1 MIFKYLTKSFYIN
14 LSIIFLIFFLDRAS
28 KLYVIYLDKK
38 NLNSKLFSSEF
49 LNIDLI
55 WNEGIAF
62 GLFSFNQNN
71 LGSDIFNS
79 AYLNIV
85 LIWNKGIA
93 FGLFSFNESHLYNI
107 LSLIISIIVVILVIM
122 SLKSHG
128 FKRYSL
134 LMIVGG
140 ALGNLHDR
148 IFFNAVPDFIDFHIG
163 NFHWFIFNV
172 SDIFITLGVISMIVL
187 ELADNKTE
195 ETK

>member
-1 MIFKYLTKSFYIN
+1 MIY
-14 LSIIFLIFFLDRAS
+14 FLDRIT
-28 KLYVIYLDKK
+28 KIYVIQLDK
-38 NLNSKLFSSEF
+38 
-49 LNIDLI
+49 
-55 WNEGIAF
+55 
-62 GLFSFNQNN
+62 NN

-79 AYLNIV
+79 TYLSIV

-93 FGLFSFNESHLYNI
+93 FGLFSFDESHLYNI

-148 IFFNAVPDFIDFHIG
+148 IFFNAVPDFIDFHVG

-172 SDIFITLGVISMIVL
+172 SDIFITLGVISMIIL

-195 ETK
+195 KQNND

>member
-1 MIFKYLTKSFYIN
+1 MIIKFLGKNFYISF
-14 LSIIFLIFFLDRAS
+14 SIVALIYFLDRLS
-28 KLYVIYLDKK
+28 KIYVIQLDK
-38 NLNSKLFSSEF
+38 
-49 LNIDLI
+49 
-55 WNEGIAF
+55 
-62 GLFSFNQNN
+62 NN

-93 FGLFSFNESHLYNI
+93 FGLLSFSESYLYNI
-107 LSLIISIIVVILVIM
+107 ISLIIAIIIIVLVIM
-122 SLKSHG
+122 SLKSQG

-172 SDIFITLGVISMIVL
+172 SDIFITLGVISMIIL
-187 ELADNKTE
+187 ELIDKDKHNHDKNI
-195 ETK
+195 

>member
-1 MIFKYLTKSFYIN
+1 MIFKFLSKNFYISF
-14 LSIIFLIFFLDRAS
+14 SIVVLIYFLDRLS
-28 KLYVIYLDKK
+28 KIYIIQLD
-38 NLNSKLFSSEF
+38 NN
-49 LNIDLI
+49 N
-55 WNEGIAF
+55 F
-62 GLFSFNQNN
+62 GQ
-71 LGSDIFNS
+71 DIFNS

-93 FGLFSFNESHLYNI
+93 FGLLSFNESYLYNI
-107 LSLIISIIVVILVIM
+107 ISLIIVIIIIVLVIM
-122 SLKSHG
+122 SLKSLG

-172 SDIFITLGVISMIVL
+172 ADIFISLGVFCMILV
-187 ELADNKTE
+187 ELIDNNKSD
-195 ETK
+195 ETA

>member
-1 MIFKYLTKSFYIN
+1 MIFKFLSKNFYISF
-14 LSIIFLIFFLDRAS
+14 SIVALIYFLDRLS
-28 KLYVIYLDKK
+28 KIYVIQLDK
-38 NLNSKLFSSEF
+38 
-49 LNIDLI
+49 
-55 WNEGIAF
+55 
-62 GLFSFNQNN
+62 NN

-93 FGLFSFNESHLYNI
+93 FGLLSFNESYLYNI
-107 LSLIISIIVVILVIM
+107 ISLIIAIIIIVLVIM
-122 SLKSHG
+122 SLKSQG
-128 FKRYSL
+128 SKRYSL

-187 ELADNKTE
+187 ELLDNKIE
-195 ETK
+195 KTK